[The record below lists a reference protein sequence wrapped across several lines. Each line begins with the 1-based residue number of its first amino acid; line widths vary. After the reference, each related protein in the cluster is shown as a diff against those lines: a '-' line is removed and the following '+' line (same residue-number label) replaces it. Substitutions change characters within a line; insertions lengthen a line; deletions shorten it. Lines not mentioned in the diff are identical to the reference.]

1 MYTHIIYNQQTTKQQ
16 KRISIYKA
24 VILLLRYYGF
34 WIGTNKH
41 ETVKSMV
48 SVNRCRELI
57 NSNHQLQYIELQIKV
72 QAVHTIQNSP
82 FCPTNNI
89 APIKPQLSR
98 CVKASIIY
106 LVVVT
111 LCEKFY
117 CAIFSDKQ
125 KKLYLITVTYTP
137 CRIN

>member
-1 MYTHIIYNQQTTKQQ
+1 MYTHIIYNQQTTMQQ

-24 VILLLRYYGF
+24 VILLRYYGF

-106 LVVVT
+106 LVVVA